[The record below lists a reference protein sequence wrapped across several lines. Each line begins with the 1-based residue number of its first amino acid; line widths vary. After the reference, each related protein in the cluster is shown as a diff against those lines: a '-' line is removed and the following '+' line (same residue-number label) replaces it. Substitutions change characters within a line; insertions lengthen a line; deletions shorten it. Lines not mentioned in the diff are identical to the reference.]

1 MTAKEAIE
9 KIRAMFAET
18 PAPEPMPEPEPAK
31 MEAKE
36 YVLEGGQ
43 KVLVSELEI
52 GGMVQLVDDAGQTA
66 PAPAG
71 DHKLADGTVI
81 TLGENGLITAISVP
95 AVEPEPT
102 AEPGEDMGK
111 KVAEMSAQFDAK
123 VAEMQTQ
130 LADVNAKMQTQLAD
144 VNAKMQTL
152 ADVFTAMM
160 SVPSANP
167 LQTPKHNFEQVESK
181 EDKLKRLADR
191 IASMRK

>member
-130 LADVNAKMQTQLAD
+130 LADVNAKMQT
-144 VNAKMQTL
+144 L